1 MAYDGQVALTIDA
14 ETELQLGAPSCAMI
28 SSLNLSFLLSVLG
41 IYLPQLFL

>member
-14 ETELQLGAPSCAMI
+14 ETELQSGAPSCAMI
-28 SSLNLSFLLSVLG
+28 SSLNLSVLG